1 MNTTESQ
8 AISPQPKLIEI
19 FRAGFNI
26 AANHLYLLMFP
37 LALDLWIWFG
47 LHLPMRRVLSAWLTQ
62 LTALATLPAD
72 QLEEFTRTAQEV
84 LVERFNLMSALRS
97 YPVGIPSLM
106 SARLPV
112 QTPVGEPAAFDLL
125 SLPVG
130 IGCFMGLT
138 LVGLALGT
146 FYYQVVAQAALNGQ
160 PEWTAALRDWPRAF
174 WHVFCLAMVWLGII
188 LLISVP
194 FSCLIPVLAVGGV
207 SQFALFLYLVV
218 LAWLFFPLI
227 LSAHS
232 IFVNHDKTTISIMK
246 SVQLSRLTMPGTTLF
261 ILISFLI
268 TQGLDII
275 WRWPEE
281 NSFLALIGLAGHAF
295 VTTAILAASFIYF
308 RDADQ
313 WVQRL
318 LRQVYLRQQVSLG
331 K

>member
-8 AISPQPKLIEI
+8 AISPQPKLIET

-47 LHLPMRRVLSAWLTQ
+47 LHLSMRRVLSDWLAQ
-62 LTALATLPAD
+62 LSMLAAIPSERLD
-72 QLEEFTRTAQEV
+72 EFTRTAQEV
-84 LVERFNLMSALRS
+84 LIERFNLMTALRS

-106 SARLPV
+106 SSRLPV
-112 QTPVGEPAAFDLL
+112 QTPIGQPVGLDLL
-125 SLPVG
+125 SLQAGVG
-130 IGCFMGLT
+130 WFIGLS
-138 LVGLALGT
+138 LAGLALGT

-160 PEWTAALRDWPRAF
+160 PGWTAALRNWPHAF
-174 WHVFCLAMVWLGII
+174 WQVFCLALVWLGII

-194 FSCLIPVLAVGGV
+194 FSCLIPVLAVGGI
-207 SQFALFLYLVV
+207 SQFALFIYLVV

-232 IFVNHDKTTISIMK
+232 IFVYRDKMTVSVIKSI
-246 SVQLSRLTMPGTTLF
+246 QLTRLTMPGTTLF
-261 ILISFLI
+261 ILVSFLV

-275 WRWPEE
+275 WRWPVE
-281 NSFLALIGLAGHAF
+281 NSFLVFIGLAGHAF
-295 VTTAILAASFIYF
+295 VTTGILAASFIYF

-313 WVQRL
+313 WVQRF
-318 LRQVYLRQQVSLG
+318 LRQVFLRQQTT
-331 K
+331 